1 MQKRKQI
8 MIQGCFAHICKTVV
22 KTEIENLSAEE
33 LNERCCTF
41 VLTVRKKDA
50 NEYEPSTLK

>member
-1 MQKRKQI
+1 